1 MSVPLSRF
9 SILVRVLSRPARHFP
24 DDQRDCVHHS
34 DAAELAE
41 PAAAAVARASLATTV
56 VRRQSHL
63 RRRTTWLGN
72 GRGRGVLRSAR
83 ACLVN
88 LRRNPQEGFGA
99 IASGRCISRPHR
111 ARLFATAT
119 ASRTRRRVVTSA
131 RREFV
136 EVVFVVGERRVARK
150 KPRVRGQ
157 SLTTGLGGHAK
168 RC

>member
-24 DDQRDCVHHS
+24 DDQRGCVHHS

-41 PAAAAVARASLATTV
+41 PTVAAVARASLATTV
-56 VRRQSHL
+56 VRRQSHV

-72 GRGRGVLRSAR
+72 GRGRGGTQIRTGLFSQPAAKPAGRFWR
-83 ACLVN
+83 N
-88 LRRNPQEGFGA
+88 LG
-99 IASGRCISRPHR
+99 GRCISRPHR

-119 ASRTRRRVVTSA
+119 ASGTSGRVVTSA

-136 EVVFVVGERRVARK
+136 EAVFVVGERRVARK

-157 SLTTGLGGHAK
+157 SLTGLGGHAK